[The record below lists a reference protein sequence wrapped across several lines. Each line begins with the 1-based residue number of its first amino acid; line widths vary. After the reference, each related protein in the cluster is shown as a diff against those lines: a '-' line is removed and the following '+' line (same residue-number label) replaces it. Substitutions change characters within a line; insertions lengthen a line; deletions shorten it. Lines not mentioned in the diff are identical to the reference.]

1 VTSGFAVPG
10 NQSCFNQRQALFKQ
24 IPRKLERVTITR
36 KPEAKAADA
45 PDAAAAS
52 TGSDTYEGQA

>member
-1 VTSGFAVPG
+1 VTSGFAVP
-10 NQSCFNQRQALFKQ
+10 FNQRQTLFKQ